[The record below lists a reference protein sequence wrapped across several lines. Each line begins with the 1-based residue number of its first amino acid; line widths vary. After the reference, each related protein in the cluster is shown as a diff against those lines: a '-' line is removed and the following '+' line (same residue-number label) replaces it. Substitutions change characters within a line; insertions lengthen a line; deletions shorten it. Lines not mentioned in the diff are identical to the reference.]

1 MGELLPEVTI
11 NNKGLASPIFCG
23 IGRFAPVVKII
34 PNKTD
39 YCYSKIQ
46 AVIYDNGAG
55 GEVELLLSGIGNT
68 PPSTNL
74 HLYRK
79 SGNNSSGIKV
89 KQDNSGTVYISTFSL
104 GNCSIYVS
112 VLGNTSSKN
121 TITISSI
128 SKEEYQGIEGQL
140 IDVNTY

>member
-1 MGELLPEVTI
+1 MGGLLPEVTI

-34 PNKTD
+34 PNITD

-55 GEVELLLSGIGNT
+55 GEVELLLAGRGNT
-68 PPSTNL
+68 SVSNL

-79 SGNNSSGIKV
+79 YGNNSNGINV
-89 KQDNSGTVYISTFSL
+89 KQDNSGTVYISTSSL
-104 GNCSIYVS
+104 ENCSIYVS

-121 TITISSI
+121 IFTISSVT
-128 SKEEYQGIEGQL
+128 KEEYQSIKGQL
-140 IDVNTY
+140 IDVTTY